1 MNIESLRYF
10 SEVAMLKSI
19 SKVADKSHISQ
30 PALSNQLSKLELELG
45 VKLFE
50 RSNKGVNLTEYGEM
64 LFRFSKD
71 ILNYHGN
78 LIEEIESKKNK
89 NKEIKI
95 AITNSELNMIF
106 AKHCAKISKVFED
119 YNINIDSSCK
129 KNEQAYL
136 INNNFDVIIRK
147 NLINDKDLH
156 SKILG
161 SDKFII
167 VSRKNINKNKIKDYP
182 VVLYDDEQI
191 TESIINKGIFKNIKL
206 KTNSF
211 NIIKAYLKEQDVIAF
226 LPKLIIEK
234 ELIDGELIEV
244 DYDDFDFTYDFYI
257 SYKKD
262 IDINIKN
269 KIKKLIEII
278 EVKFNYDL

>member
-1 MNIESLRYF
+1 M
-10 SEVAMLKSI
+10 
-19 SKVADKSHISQ
+19 
-30 PALSNQLSKLELELG
+30 
-45 VKLFE
+45 
-50 RSNKGVNLTEYGEM
+50 
-64 LFRFSKD
+64 
-71 ILNYHGN
+71 
-78 LIEEIESKKNK
+78 
-89 NKEIKI
+89 
-95 AITNSELNMIF
+95 
-106 AKHCAKISKVFED
+106 
-119 YNINIDSSCK
+119 
-129 KNEQAYL
+129 
-136 INNNFDVIIRK
+136 
-147 NLINDKDLH
+147 
-156 SKILG
+156 
-161 SDKFII
+161 
-167 VSRKNINKNKIKDYP
+167 
-182 VVLYDDEQI
+182 VLYDDEQI

>member
-30 PALSNQLSKLELELG
+30 PALSNQLLKLELELG

-50 RSNKGVNLTEYGEM
+50 RSNRGVNLTEYGEM
-64 LFRFSKD
+64 LFQFSRD

-78 LIEEIESKKNK
+78 LIEEIENKKNK

-95 AITNSELNMIF
+95 AVTNSELNIIF
-106 AKHCAKISKVFED
+106 AKHCSKVSKLFEG

-136 INNNFDVIIRK
+136 INNNFDIIIGK
-147 NLINDKDLH
+147 KLINDKDLH

-161 SDKFII
+161 SDKYIV
-167 VSRKNINKNKIKDYP
+167 VSRKNINKNKIKEYP
-182 VVLYDDEQI
+182 IILYDDEQFL
-191 TESIINKGIFKNIKL
+191 ENLINRELLKNVKL
-206 KTNSF
+206 KTNSI
-211 NIIKAYLKEQDVIAF
+211 NIIKAYLKEQDAIAF
-226 LPKLIIEK
+226 LPKLTIEK
-234 ELIDGELIEV
+234 EITEGEFIEI

-257 SYKKD
+257 NYKKD
-262 IDINIKN
+262 IDVNIKN

-278 EVKFNYDL
+278 EVK

>member
-1 MNIESLRYF
+1 MNIESLKYF

-78 LIEEIESKKNK
+78 LIEEIENKKNK

-95 AITNSELNMIF
+95 AITNSELNVIF
-106 AKHCAKISKVFED
+106 AKYCSKFSKVFEG

-136 INNNFDVIIRK
+136 INNNFDVIIGK
-147 NLINDKDLH
+147 NLINDKDLY
-156 SKILG
+156 SKVLG
-161 SDKFII
+161 SDEFIM

-182 VVLYDDEQI
+182 TIVYDDEQI
-191 TESIINKGIFKNIKL
+191 SENIINSGILKNIKL
-206 KTNSF
+206 KTNSL

-226 LPKLIIEK
+226 LPKLTIEK
-234 ELIDGELIEV
+234 ELIRGELVEV
-244 DYDDFDFTYDFYI
+244 DYGDFNFTYDFYI
-257 SYKKD
+257 SYKRD
-262 IDINIKN
+262 IDINIREKV
-269 KIKKLIEII
+269 KQLIEIM
-278 EVKFNYDL
+278 KAR